1 LSSWKREAGRWFK
14 QADYDL
20 REAERSF
27 QAGSYSYACFLS
39 HQSAEKAA
47 KAVCYLKGEPTYGHD
62 VAVLLE
68 ALSRH
73 GVRVDDLVGLGVHLN
88 KFYAPTRYPNL
99 HPSIDKAPFELYSK
113 DDAETCVEY
122 ATKILRRVREEI
134 ER

>member
-1 LSSWKREAGRWFK
+1 LGFWKREAVRWLK

-20 REAERSF
+20 REAERALR
-27 QAGSYSYACFLS
+27 AGSYSYACFLS

-47 KAVCYLKGEPTYGHD
+47 KAVCYMKGEPTYGHD

-68 ALSRH
+68 GLKRH
-73 GVRVDDLVGLGVHLN
+73 GVRVDDLIGLGMHLN

-99 HPSIDKAPFELYSK
+99 HPSMEEAPFELYSK
-113 DDAETCVEY
+113 GDAETCVEY
-122 ATKILRRVREEI
+122 AAEILRRLREEI